1 MGRRRPA
8 LGHAEHG
15 KAGAAVTTAKPKKYT
30 RSSGFTLLELL
41 VSLMILGLIAS
52 VGLGGV
58 RLGARTWETVGV
70 RSKDAGRI
78 QMVRAFLYREL
89 AQVTPVS
96 VAQEDG
102 TRSLAFKGAGDSL
115 SFVAP
120 LPPHFGLGGLQ
131 WMHLELADANAT
143 TSRSLVLKRRP
154 YSAGI
159 ETPDAADEEELH
171 VLLDDVETLAFAF
184 FGSLEDESP
193 AWHDWWE
200 PRERL
205 PELIRVRVKFAG
217 DPARIWVDLVA
228 SRRITADLGCL
239 APAAISPCR
248 GR

>member
-1 MGRRRPA
+1 M
-8 LGHAEHG
+8 
-15 KAGAAVTTAKPKKYT
+15 TTARQKKYI

-41 VSLMILGLIAS
+41 VSLMLLGLIAS
-52 VGLGGV
+52 IGLGGV
-58 RLGARTWETVGV
+58 RLGARTWETVGM
-70 RSKDAGRI
+70 RSKDTGRI
-78 QMVRAFLYREL
+78 QVVRAFLYREL

-96 VAQEDG
+96 VALEDG

-131 WMHLELADANAT
+131 WMRLELADATAT
-143 TSRSLVLKRRP
+143 TSRGLILKRWP
-154 YSAGI
+154 YSAGG
-159 ETPDAADEEELH
+159 EMPDAADEGELH
-171 VLLDDVETLAFAF
+171 VLLDDVESLGFAF
-184 FGSLEDESP
+184 FGSLKDESP

-200 PRERL
+200 PRGRL
-205 PELIRVRVKFAG
+205 PQLIRVRVKFAG

-228 SRRITADLGCL
+228 PRRITADLACL